1 MKGAWLHKKERK
13 SLILFCN
20 GWGMDG
26 NPFRSLAAVQFDV
39 YMLYDYRQLSMPA
52 EVDRMFEKYND
63 IHLIGWSMGVWVG
76 QRLFADKRERLSGS
90 LAVNGTLCPID
101 DRYGIPKDIFAE
113 TLTTFN
119 EAARSRFYRRMCREK
134 SNLRSFLARQ
144 PVRTI
149 DDQKEELAALRDM
162 ADCIEVDEAI
172 YRQIIVAEY
181 DWIIPTENQ
190 KNYWQGRRVVSVAG
204 FHYLFNLWQ
213 SWDHLLSFTDLLPHG
228 PEHPGTAF

>member
-1 MKGAWLHKKERK
+1 MKGSWLHKNERK

-26 NPFRSLAAVQFDV
+26 NPFRSLAAVMFDV

-52 EVDRMFEKYND
+52 EVEGMFGKYDD

-76 QRLFADKRERLSGS
+76 QRLFADKRARLGRT

-113 TLTTFN
+113 TLNNFD
-119 EAARSRFYRRMCREK
+119 EAARFKFYRRMCREK
-134 SNLRSFLARQ
+134 SNLQSFLTRQ
-144 PVRTI
+144 PARTI
-149 DDQKEELAALRDM
+149 DDQKEELAALLDL

-172 YRQIIVAEY
+172 YREVIIAEY

-190 KNYWQGRRVVSVAG
+190 ENYWQGRGVVPVSG

-213 SWDHLLSFTDLLPHG
+213 SWDHLLSFTDSLPHG
-228 PEHPGTAF
+228 PENPGTAF